1 MKKNKI
7 FKIVLIG
14 NLTIN
19 LPFILSI
26 IFLFTFVSENNYT
39 PFLIGLFTLGYFY
52 WSYMAPWYR
61 KYSIKELKSKQE
73 FFYWKKLSVGSLL
86 LWPENFIL
94 TKTEFWV
101 DQSFEDYQQ
110 KIKDLI

>member
-7 FKIVLIG
+7 FKIVFIG
-14 NLTIN
+14 NLAIN
-19 LPFILSI
+19 LPFILGIIYFFIFNNSSI
-26 IFLFTFVSENNYT
+26 SFLVA
-39 PFLIGLFTLGYFY
+39 LFTLGYFY
-52 WSYMAPWYR
+52 WSYMAAWYR
-61 KYSIKELKSKQE
+61 AYSINRLNSKQE
-73 FFYWKKLSVGSLL
+73 FFYWKKLSINSLL

-110 KIKDLI
+110 KKKELI